1 MFSSINVHELN
12 YFLQHVFE
20 CIGRKKKGHHLKG
33 ALGFRIPTLYR
44 PLDTGKAF
52 EF

>member
-1 MFSSINVHELN
+1 VDADLSS
-12 YFLQHVFE
+12 VFE
-20 CIGRKKKGHHLKG
+20 DAVEKTKKEEHHLKG

-44 PLDTGKAF
+44 PLDKGKAF